1 MTRPTH
7 TERTSTLEK
16 EKAALWRRLCAHER
30 AVEQTR
36 NEGITTTKKLRR
48 AGRHHD
54 ADTLQYDLRRT
65 LYRLNVEG
73 MALERSYNRARLAL
87 DDARRAARR
96 GAR

>member
-1 MTRPTH
+1 M
-7 TERTSTLEK
+7 LEK
-16 EKAALWRRLCAHER
+16 DKAALWRRVCAHDR

-54 ADTLQYDLRRT
+54 ADTVQYDLRRT
-65 LYRLNVEG
+65 LHRLTVEG
-73 MALERSYNRARLAL
+73 MALERSYDRARRAL
-87 DDARRAARR
+87 DDARRTAR